1 MFRFTLAYLIHYW
14 GGMYRFIGNRYNMTE
29 AHRMAVRLFS
39 LAYQVDTTY
48 RKARLDRGVL
58 YWRELGRFKEALED
72 FDALLQEDPGY
83 IQAIFNRAMAYQGC
97 GRFADAIRDLE
108 TYLELTSPHE
118 DDYYLVAKRNLI
130 LLKGLLEERD
140 I

>member
-1 MFRFTLAYLIHYW
+1 MHAGADR
-14 GGMYRFIGNRYNMTE
+14 
-29 AHRMAVRLFS
+29 
-39 LAYQVDTTY
+39 VDTDLLGANEEQRANLTSLEAVP
-48 RKARLDRGVL
+48 RDHLAACIADRLAGEIVGQA
-58 YWRELGRFKEALED
+58 ENVGRFKEALED